1 MTSSNKVSDQSIDP
15 SDNQLGDQS
24 FPSTEIPA
32 YSSASSQII
41 TEYGKQNM
49 FATQVQ
55 PQLVE
60 NYSNYPE
67 EAEKTNGRWAM
78 IGMIALF
85 GAYISTGQIIP
96 GIF

>member
-1 MTSSNKVSDQSIDP
+1 MTSSNQVSDQSKDP
-15 SDNQLGDQS
+15 TNDQS
-24 FPSTEIPA
+24 DVKSNDSSVPI
-32 YSSASSQII
+32 YSSASNQII
-41 TEYGKQNM
+41 TEYGKQNI

-55 PQLVE
+55 TQLVE

-78 IGMIALF
+78 IGMIALL
-85 GAYISTGQIIP
+85 GAYITTGQIIP

>member
-1 MTSSNKVSDQSIDP
+1 MTSRYPLSDKSIDLTDNQSNIHVSD
-15 SDNQLGDQS
+15 L
-24 FPSTEIPA
+24 ERIPA
-32 YSSASSQII
+32 YSSASNQII

-49 FATQVQ
+49 FATQVK

-60 NYSNYPE
+60 NYSNHPE

-85 GAYISTGQIIP
+85 GAYITTGQIIP

>member
-1 MTSSNKVSDQSIDP
+1 MTSSNQVSDQSKDP
-15 SDNQLGDQS
+15 TNDQS
-24 FPSTEIPA
+24 DVKSNDSSVPI
-32 YSSASSQII
+32 YSSASNQII
-41 TEYGKQNM
+41 TEYGKQNI

-55 PQLVE
+55 TQLVE

-85 GAYISTGQIIP
+85 GAYITTGQIIP